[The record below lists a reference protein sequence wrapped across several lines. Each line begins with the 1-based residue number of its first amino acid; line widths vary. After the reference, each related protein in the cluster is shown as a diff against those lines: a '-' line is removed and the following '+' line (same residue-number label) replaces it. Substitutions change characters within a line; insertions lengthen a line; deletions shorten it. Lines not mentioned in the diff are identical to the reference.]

1 MDTDDLSNETYE
13 AVILTAERF
22 NHDLTLSFGCLA
34 SECKNDN
41 DYLLK
46 AERLIKRWQK
56 DKYFDELMDDIFF
69 GNPPNREDFE
79 NALSDILLNI
89 NKVRKIPVKERTF
102 EF

>member
-34 SECKNDN
+34 SVCKNDD
-41 DYLLK
+41 DYLRN
-46 AERLIKRWQK
+46 AEQLINDWLE
-56 DKYFDELMDDIFF
+56 DEYFDDLMDDIFF
-69 GNPPNREDFE
+69 GNPPKREDFVKTI
-79 NALSDILLNI
+79 SDILLNI
-89 NKVRKIPVKERTF
+89 NKVRQIPVKERTF